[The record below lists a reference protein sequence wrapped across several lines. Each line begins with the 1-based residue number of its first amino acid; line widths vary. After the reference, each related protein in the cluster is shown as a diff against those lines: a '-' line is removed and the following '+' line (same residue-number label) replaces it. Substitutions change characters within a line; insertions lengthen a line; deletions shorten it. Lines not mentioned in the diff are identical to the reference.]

1 MGILKERFASKFET
15 VSTEIKEIIKEHGS
29 KKIGEVSLSQVY
41 QGMRGI
47 TGLVTETSLLDSQEG
62 IRFRGYTI
70 PELQEKLPKAPNGT
84 EPLPEG
90 LLYLMLIGELPTAE
104 DVQHVTNVLQR
115 RIPNKEPFR
124 IFYANYK
131 SSWRMWWTCHLRRN
145 QNSCMD
151 MC

>member
-115 RIPNKEPFR
+115 RSQIGR
-124 IFYANYK
+124 A
-131 SSWRMWWTCHLRRN
+131 HV
-145 QNSCMD
+145 
-151 MC
+151 

>member
-15 VSTEIKEIIKEHGS
+15 VSTEIKEIIKEHGN

-70 PELQEKLPKAPNGT
+70 PELRKNYLKRPMAPNHCPKGCF
-84 EPLPEG
+84 
-90 LLYLMLIGELPTAE
+90 I
-104 DVQHVTNVLQR
+104 
-115 RIPNKEPFR
+115 
-124 IFYANYK
+124 
-131 SSWRMWWTCHLRRN
+131 
-145 QNSCMD
+145 
-151 MC
+151 